1 MHRGCMQMRSPSLP
15 RRSLGVGGSFRSAV
29 LTLLTFAA
37 PALAQTAA
45 PPPPGWAGSA
55 SAGLAMTSGNND
67 TSSVN
72 AAYELKRDTG
82 GDYLFK
88 SAALLLYGKTE
99 EVKTADR
106 LSLDGRVERKLSERT
121 LLFGQTQ
128 YLRDEFKAIDY
139 LVSPTVGINRILVK
153 DDRTELNADIGVGVI
168 WEKNPGLERQ
178 TDGAVGAGQ
187 KFTRKITSTTELTQK
202 VAALWK
208 MDYFGDALYV
218 FGAGLAASITAG
230 TQMKIEFLDTYKSR
244 PPLPGIQKNDIATLV
259 SFVYKFE

>member
-1 MHRGCMQMRSPSLP
+1 MHRGCMQILTPLA
-15 RRSLGVGGSFRSAV
+15 FRSVA
-29 LTLLTFAA
+29 LTLLTFAT

-45 PPPPGWAGSA
+45 PPPPPGWAGSA
-55 SAGLAMTSGNND
+55 SAGLAMTAGNND
-67 TSSVN
+67 SSSIN

-82 GDYLFK
+82 GNYLFK
-88 SAALLLYGKTE
+88 SAGLLLYGKTE
-99 EVKTADR
+99 EVKTSDR

-153 DDRTELNADIGVGVI
+153 NDRTELNADVGVGVV
-168 WEKNPGLERQ
+168 WEQNPGLELQ

-208 MDYFGDALYV
+208 MNDFGDALYV

-230 TQMKIEFLDTYKSR
+230 TQMKIEFLDTYKSQ

-259 SFVYKFE
+259 SFVYKFD